1 MNSMPK
7 LSRLSSFGGVA
18 ALCTCLGLLACA
30 PAPTPTTSTQPS
42 GTPTGTATP
51 GIPAASSTPAT
62 GSSATPPPTTVGSQA
77 PNIDACTLITRAEAE
92 SEMGPFKQD
101 IKSSVGAGGERVCA
115 YGPNDSG
122 AVFTLRLYGG
132 AQWALQLATDPEAIR
147 TPESGLGDE
156 AYSVLR
162 QTEIDLWMRKGGLVL
177 NLRGTIGI
185 ITSENLA
192 QFALKRI

>member
-7 LSRLSSFGGVA
+7 LFRLSSFGGVA
-18 ALCTCLGLLACA
+18 ALCTCLGLLACS
-30 PAPTPTTSTQPS
+30 PAPTPTTTQPS
-42 GTPTGTATP
+42 GTPTGTNP
-51 GIPAASSTPAT
+51 GTPAASSTPTT

-77 PNIDACTLITRAEAE
+77 PNIDACTLITRDEAE
-92 SEMGPFKQD
+92 SEMGPLKQAPV
-101 IKSSVGAGGERVCA
+101 SSVGAGGERVCA

-122 AVFTLRLYGG
+122 AVFTIRLYGG
-132 AQWALQLATDPEAIR
+132 AQWALQLASDPEAIR

-162 QTEIDLWMRKGGLVL
+162 QTEIDLWMRKSGLVL

-192 QFALKRI
+192 KFALKRI